1 MIEKLDELRNVFAL
15 VTSDSLQCDL
25 ETTAVKKPGVRE
37 GGGIVRMI
45 GREMIT
51 STSVVGKKKITP
63 RSSKEGKII

>member
-25 ETTAVKKPGVRE
+25 ETTAVKKPGAR
-37 GGGIVRMI
+37 GGGTVRMI
-45 GREMIT
+45 GRKMIT

-63 RSSKEGKII
+63 RSSKEEKVI